1 VTTYVGTT
9 DGGATPYTTLANP
22 FPAGLRQP
30 EGNQKRLAARYGD
43 SLSFF
48 DQGRVNPYSQQWQV
62 GVQREFPGQILLE
75 AAYMGMLS
83 LKQLES
89 FNLNEK
95 PDRYLALGAD
105 ENRSVPNPFLGVFDS
120 TSSLGQGATK
130 TQRQF
135 WLQYPQ
141 YTSLTVQGANT
152 GRAIYHALQLRA
164 EKRLTRGL
172 TVLFTYADSKLMDN
186 NTTSIVNE
194 RHYRSISAI
203 DLPQVMRLAFAYDL
217 PFGPGKPLGASL
229 KGVLARVVEGWS
241 LSGYCNARSG
251 SPLSISHANGRPI
264 RLRNASKEGP
274 VAERLGDRVD
284 PATRR
289 VLNPYFDTSAF
300 LPLPTQYMVSPEPPY
315 FSELR
320 GPGARGRNLALSKV
334 VRVSERVKLQIR
346 AEASNFT
353 NSPSWGDPGTDMSN
367 PATFGVIQSGGG
379 GRSIQMSAR
388 LSF

>member
-1 VTTYVGTT
+1 
-9 DGGATPYTTLANP
+9 
-22 FPAGLRQP
+22 
-30 EGNQKRLAARYGD
+30 
-43 SLSFF
+43 
-48 DQGRVNPYSQQWQV
+48 
-62 GVQREFPGQILLE
+62 
-75 AAYMGMLS
+75 MGMSS

-95 PDRYLALGAD
+95 PDRYLPLGAD
-105 ENRSVPNPFLGVFDS
+105 ENRSVPNPFLGVFDP

-141 YTSLTVQGANT
+141 YTSLTVEGANT
-152 GRAIYHALQLRA
+152 GRAIYHSLQLRA

-172 TVLFTYADSKLMDN
+172 TVLFTYTDSKLIDN

-194 RHYRSISAI
+194 RHYRAISDL
-203 DLPQVMRLAFAYDL
+203 DLPQVMRLSFAYAL

-241 LSGYCNARSG
+241 LAGYFNARSG

-274 VAERLGDRVD
+274 VAERLGDRLD
-284 PATRR
+284 PVTRQ
-289 VLNPYFDTSAF
+289 VLNPYFDINAF
-300 LPLPTQYMVSPEPPY
+300 APLPTQYMVSPEPPY

-320 GPGARGRNLALSKV
+320 GPGARGRNLALSKDA
-334 VRVSERVKLQIR
+334 RLTERVKLQIR
-346 AEASNFT
+346 MEATNFT
-353 NSPSWGDPGTDMSN
+353 NSPSWGSPGTNMSA